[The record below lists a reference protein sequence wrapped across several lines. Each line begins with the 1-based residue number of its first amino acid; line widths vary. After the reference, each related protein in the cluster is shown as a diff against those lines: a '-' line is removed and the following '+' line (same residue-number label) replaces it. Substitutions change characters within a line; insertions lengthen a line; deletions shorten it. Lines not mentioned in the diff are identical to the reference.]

1 MTRLRTYFHPDYAP
15 DDIPSLARLGA
26 AARHLREHGLAD
38 IAAPP
43 AFDRSVLRGLHAERY
58 LEAFERGTEPLA
70 SSQGIAWSPRMRD
83 ASYAML
89 AGQLAA
95 VDHALRHGIAMNLA
109 RGFHHAVFERGAGFC
124 PLNGLAL
131 VAHRHPGLKVF
142 VVDCDEHGGNGTEEY
157 AARLPN
163 LYNASMFGT
172 RFGCIGNMRS
182 WPYEVRLARDGRRAH
197 LAALAHIEA
206 HVRAT
211 RPDLLLY
218 QAGAD
223 SHERDPKSCSGF
235 STRALSERD
244 LFVFT
249 MARRLAIPV
258 VVVVAGGYQD
268 AEAIARIN
276 ATTVRCAVRVFARG
290 HPPRRMQ
297 AGNDGAGPIVG
308 PG

>member
-15 DDIPSLARLGA
+15 DDVPSLARLGA
-26 AARHLREHGLAD
+26 AARHLRELGLAD
-38 IAAPP
+38 VVAPP
-43 AFDRSVLRGLHAERY
+43 ELDRAALHGLHSERY
-58 LEAFERGTEPLA
+58 LDAFEHGAEPLA
-70 SSQGIAWSPRMRD
+70 SSQGIAWSPRVRD

-89 AGQLAA
+89 AGQLSA
-95 VDHALRHGIAMNLA
+95 VAHALDHGIAMNLA

-124 PLNGLAL
+124 PLNGLAF

-172 RFGCIGNMRS
+172 RFGCVGNARS
-182 WPYEVRLARDGRRAH
+182 WPYEVRLTRDGRRVH
-197 LAALAHIEA
+197 LAALQHIGGR
-206 HVRAT
+206 VREV

-223 SHERDPKSCSGF
+223 SHERDPKSRSGF
-235 STRALSERD
+235 STRALAERD
-244 LFVFT
+244 LCVFA
-249 MARRLAIPV
+249 MARRLAIPI

-276 ATTVRCAVRVFARG
+276 ATTVRCAMRVFAHGNRRRTRVRDDRAGRIVERG
-290 HPPRRMQ
+290 
-297 AGNDGAGPIVG
+297 
-308 PG
+308 

>member
-1 MTRLRTYFHPDYAP
+1 MKRLRTYFHPDYAP
-15 DDIPSLARLGA
+15 DDVPSLARLGT
-26 AARHLREHGLAD
+26 AARHLQELGLAD
-38 IAAPP
+38 IVAPP
-43 AFDRSVLRGLHAERY
+43 ELDRSVLRGLHSERY
-58 LEAFERGTEPLA
+58 LDAFEYGTETLA
-70 SSQGIAWSPRMRD
+70 SSQGIAWSPRVRD

-95 VDHALRHGIAMNLA
+95 VEHALGHGIAMNLA

-131 VAHRHPGLKVF
+131 VAHHHPGLKVF

-172 RFGCIGNMRS
+172 RFGCVGNARS
-182 WPYEVRLARDGRRAH
+182 WPFEVRLARDGRRAH
-197 LAALAHIEA
+197 LAALEHIEA

-235 STRALSERD
+235 SARALGERD
-244 LFVFT
+244 LRVFA
-249 MARRLAIPV
+249 MARRLAIPI

-268 AEAIARIN
+268 ADAIARIN
-276 ATTVRCAVRVFARG
+276 ATTVRCAVRVFSRDKG
-290 HPPRRMQ
+290 LRH
-297 AGNDGAGPIVG
+297 AGNDGAGRIVG

>member
-1 MTRLRTYFHPDYAP
+1 MMRLRTYFHPHYAP
-15 DDIPSLARLGA
+15 DDVPSLARLGA
-26 AARHLREHGLAD
+26 AARHLHERGLAD
-38 IAAPP
+38 LVAPQLL
-43 AFDRSVLRGLHAERY
+43 DRTVLRDLHSERY
-58 LEAFERGTEPLA
+58 LEAFEYGIEPLA
-70 SSQGIAWSPRMRD
+70 SSQGIAWSPRIRD

-95 VDHALRHGIAMNLA
+95 VEHALGHGIAMNLA

-172 RFGCIGNMRS
+172 RFGCIGNARS

-197 LAALAHIEA
+197 LAALQRIEA
-206 HVRAT
+206 RVREV

-223 SHERDPKSCSGF
+223 SHEHDPKSRSGF
-235 STRALSERD
+235 SARALAERD
-244 LFVFT
+244 LRVFA

-268 AEAIARIN
+268 ADAIARIN
-276 ATTVRCAVRVFARG
+276 ATTVRSAMRVFAR
-290 HPPRRMQ
+290 Q
-297 AGNDGAGPIVG
+297 
-308 PG
+308 